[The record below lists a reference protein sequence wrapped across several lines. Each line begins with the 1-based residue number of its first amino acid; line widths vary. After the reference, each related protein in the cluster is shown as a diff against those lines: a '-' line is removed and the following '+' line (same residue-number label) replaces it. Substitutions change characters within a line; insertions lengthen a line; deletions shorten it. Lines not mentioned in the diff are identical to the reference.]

1 MWGLNVTLQSK
12 NQDFIHMSNSQNQE
26 TVKNFFT
33 KFLEDNSHRK
43 TPERFAILQEIYD
56 NDDHFDIETLYIEM
70 KNKNYRVSR
79 ATLYNTI
86 ELLLECG
93 LVRRHQ
99 FGQNQAHY
107 EKSYFDKQHDHVILT
122 DTGEVIEF
130 CDPRI
135 QTIKKTIEETLN
147 INIHNHSLY
156 FYGTK
161 NENTTNL

>member
-1 MWGLNVTLQSK
+1 MHSK
-12 NQDFIHMSNSQNQE
+12 NQDFIYMSNSKNQE

-33 KFLEDNSHRK
+33 KFLEDNNHRK

-107 EKSYFDKQHDHVILT
+107 EKSYFNKQHDHIILT

-135 QTIKKTIEETLN
+135 ENIKKSIEDVFDVKIES
-147 INIHNHSLY
+147 HSLY
-156 FYGTK
+156 FYGQK
-161 NENTTNL
+161 NQTAE

>member
-1 MWGLNVTLQSK
+1 MIIEKS
-12 NQDFIHMSNSQNQE
+12 NQE
-26 TVKNFFT
+26 IVKEVFINF
-33 KFLEDNSHRK
+33 LDNQGHRK
-43 TPERFAILQEIYD
+43 TPERFAILFEIYD
-56 NDDHFDIETLYIEM
+56 NKEHFDIESLYVKM

-93 LVRRHQ
+93 LVRKHQ
-99 FGQNQAHY
+99 FGKNQAHY

-122 DTGEVIEF
+122 DTGEVVEF

-135 QTIKKTIEETLN
+135 QSIKKTIEEVFD
-147 INIHNHSLY
+147 IDIHNHSLY

-161 NENTTNL
+161 KQPN

>member
-1 MWGLNVTLQSK
+1 MSTNK
-12 NQDFIHMSNSQNQE
+12 NQNI
-26 TVKNFFT
+26 VKDFFT
-33 KFLEDNSHRK
+33 KFLEDNNHRK
-43 TPERFAILQEIYD
+43 TPERYAILQEIYD
-56 NDDHFDIETLYIEM
+56 NDEHFDIETLYIEM

-107 EKSYFDKQHDHVILT
+107 EKSFFNKQHDHIIIT

-135 QTIKKTIEETLN
+135 QNIKKSIEEVFDLK
-147 INIHNHSLY
+147 IESHSLY
-156 FYGTK
+156 FYGQK
-161 NENTTNL
+161 NKKSK